1 MTAYRAPCA
10 VILAAGHG
18 QRYQA
23 LAGQGVDKLLA
34 PCQGLDGVERA
45 VFEHCLLNLSQ
56 AAVRRV
62 VVTRP
67 HKRDVLALARAYD
80 CEVVLLDS
88 AGMGDSLAAGV
99 AASADAAGWL
109 ICLGDMPFIQP
120 RTFHSVLTALSDE
133 VICVPVGQGG
143 YGHPVAFGGAFKK
156 SLLALRG
163 DQGARRLFAAG
174 AVQQVLTD
182 DPGIYRD
189 IDVPTDLG

>member
-1 MTAYRAPCA
+1 MTAHRAPCA

-34 PCQGLDGVERA
+34 RCTGLDGVERA
-45 VFEHCLLNLSQ
+45 VFEHCLVNLGQ
-56 AAVRRV
+56 AVVQRV

-67 HKRDVLALARAYD
+67 HKREVIGLARAYG
-80 CEVVLLDS
+80 CQVVLLDS

-99 AASADAAGWL
+99 AATAHATGWL

-120 RTFHSVLTALSDE
+120 CTFDTVLAAMSAE
-133 VICVPVGQGG
+133 RICVPVGEGG
-143 YGHPVAFGGAFKK
+143 YGHPVAFDGAFKEGLQ
-156 SLLALRG
+156 SLRG
-163 DQGARRLFAAG
+163 DQGARKLFG
-174 AVQQVLTD
+174 TGSVHEVHTG

-189 IDVPTDLG
+189 IDLPSDLG